1 MIRKKS
7 THAAEIAF
15 ADEVMAS
22 DEFAALPE
30 RVRSTVRNH
39 RQGMRGERET
49 AYMLDHQ
56 FGPDNDRNLLIH
68 DLRLPDGQGGF
79 AQFDHILLSRAS
91 RTASIFES
99 KNYSGRISK
108 NEHGEWMV
116 WYRSQ
121 RQPQN
126 IPNPVE
132 QAKRQRKV
140 LQAWLK
146 RKGHDRAF
154 AEVGVF
160 VSVPP
165 TAMIDRS
172 KIGSDE
178 PIYKCDNLYK
188 AWVPFGGSSPLGR
201 MFSTGVTAAQMVEIA
216 DQLIADHVQE
226 GDIYT
231 RLGIVPDSTDAA
243 DTSHTGDPSG
253 PINMPIVQAA
263 SVPEL
268 PPYVE
273 AEPVTVHPAQ
283 SPSTSV
289 AVECTVLE
297 VSPPAKAVPVKA
309 GAPIEVCAGIVE
321 RTLPDG
327 RIAFRAARD
336 DEIGREVL
344 SALCKG
350 KAIWNPRFSNWIC
363 VPDVAD
369 VIRAA
374 LPDAIRVGHVA

>member
-1 MIRKKS
+1 
-7 THAAEIAF
+7 
-15 ADEVMAS
+15 
-22 DEFAALPE
+22 
-30 RVRSTVRNH
+30 
-39 RQGMRGERET
+39 
-49 AYMLDHQ
+49 
-56 FGPDNDRNLLIH
+56 
-68 DLRLPDGQGGF
+68 
-79 AQFDHILLSRAS
+79 
-91 RTASIFES
+91 
-99 KNYSGRISK
+99 
-108 NEHGEWMV
+108 
-116 WYRSQ
+116 
-121 RQPQN
+121 
-126 IPNPVE
+126 
-132 QAKRQRKV
+132 
-140 LQAWLK
+140 
-146 RKGHDRAF
+146 
-154 AEVGVF
+154 
-160 VSVPP
+160 
-165 TAMIDRS
+165 
-172 KIGSDE
+172 
-178 PIYKCDNLYK
+178 
-188 AWVPFGGSSPLGR
+188 
-201 MFSTGVTAAQMVEIA
+201 MFSTGVTAAQVVEIA

-253 PINMPIVQAA
+253 PINMLIVQAA

>member
-1 MIRKKS
+1 
-7 THAAEIAF
+7 
-15 ADEVMAS
+15 MAS